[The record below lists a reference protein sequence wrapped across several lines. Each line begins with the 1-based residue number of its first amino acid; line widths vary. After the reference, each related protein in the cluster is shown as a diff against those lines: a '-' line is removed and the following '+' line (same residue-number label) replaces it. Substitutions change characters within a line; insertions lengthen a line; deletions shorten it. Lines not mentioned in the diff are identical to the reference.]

1 LKIADFGF
9 ARDLSIHGLADTL
22 CGSPLYMA
30 PEILQYKQYDVKA
43 DLWSVGA
50 ILFELVSGSPPY
62 TGANHIQ
69 LLKSIE
75 KKEAR
80 LPPDL
85 ELSLACRHLIKS
97 LLKKNPIQRLS
108 FEGLFSHPFV
118 TGDTNALSMLDQ
130 QYKPNP
136 SRNISYHSSAGL
148 QKQQSSS
155 SKVQTH
161 THMHAHSGT
170 SPSGNVHGR
179 RGSSPREDM
188 MGSSKSQKKRVSS
201 SSLDRNPSSQDS
213 PPCSSLEKEYVLIE
227 SPAPNQVGT
236 SNTSLSQLSTHQ
248 QQQGGSNNS
257 SRPSSSSLKT
267 KGLNLG
273 STDMFRQYAVKST
286 LKGPDSGPSTPKAAT
301 FNLPIHRPESNLERI
316 LLLEKCA
323 TIIDTQASNQ
333 EDTSNSFALY
343 LFSAKLLECCCRM
356 IQAELASSTYQEK
369 DSSSNSNNGGS
380 NSHSESDIDFGEFQ
394 KSTLA
399 KMEDQLVK
407 AQTLAETKLIPT
419 DSSHN
424 NTIPDPLGL
433 IYSEALDIARRGAV
447 EEIMGNF
454 SGGAESY
461 FCALNLLFFICTEAK
476 EISFDPP
483 LSLDQAEQARVYN
496 YILNIQERYS
506 NCAQNMQQKES
517 QPIH

>member
-1 LKIADFGF
+1 
-9 ARDLSIHGLADTL
+9 
-22 CGSPLYMA
+22 
-30 PEILQYKQYDVKA
+30 
-43 DLWSVGA
+43 
-50 ILFELVSGSPPY
+50 
-62 TGANHIQ
+62 
-69 LLKSIE
+69 
-75 KKEAR
+75 
-80 LPPDL
+80 
-85 ELSLACRHLIKS
+85 
-97 LLKKNPIQRLS
+97 
-108 FEGLFSHPFV
+108 
-118 TGDTNALSMLDQ
+118 
-130 QYKPNP
+130 
-136 SRNISYHSSAGL
+136 
-148 QKQQSSS
+148 
-155 SKVQTH
+155 
-161 THMHAHSGT
+161 
-170 SPSGNVHGR
+170 
-179 RGSSPREDM
+179 
-188 MGSSKSQKKRVSS
+188 
-201 SSLDRNPSSQDS
+201 
-213 PPCSSLEKEYVLIE
+213 
-227 SPAPNQVGT
+227 
-236 SNTSLSQLSTHQ
+236 
-248 QQQGGSNNS
+248 
-257 SRPSSSSLKT
+257 
-267 KGLNLG
+267 
-273 STDMFRQYAVKST
+273 
-286 LKGPDSGPSTPKAAT
+286 
-301 FNLPIHRPESNLERI
+301 
-316 LLLEKCA
+316 
-323 TIIDTQASNQ
+323 
-333 EDTSNSFALY
+333 
-343 LFSAKLLECCCRM
+343 M